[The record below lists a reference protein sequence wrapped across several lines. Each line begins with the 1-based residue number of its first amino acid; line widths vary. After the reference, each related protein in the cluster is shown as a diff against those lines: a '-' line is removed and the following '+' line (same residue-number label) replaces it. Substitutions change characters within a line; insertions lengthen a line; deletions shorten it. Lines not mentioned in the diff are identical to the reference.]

1 MTRKQSFGRM
11 ARPHIQNDRQT
22 TDMKK
27 LYFLLFAIVAVMT
40 FAACSD
46 SETYA
51 DQKKKERSAINSYIA
66 EKGIKVISEDEF
78 WAQDSTTDVSKN
90 EYVLFETTGVYMQ
103 IVSKGV
109 GQKLKQGETATVLCR
124 FDEYNLM
131 DNPDTAQL
139 SNNYG
144 TYAYMP
150 EKMTVTNVSGSFTA
164 AFVTGESLL
173 YYAYSSASVP
183 SGWLV
188 PFSYINLSRLTAPEC
203 LAKVKLIVPHS
214 QGQSYASSNVYPC
227 FYDITFERGR

>member
-1 MTRKQSFGRM
+1 MRKL
-11 ARPHIQNDRQT
+11 H
-22 TDMKK
+22 
-27 LYFLLFAIVAVMT
+27 FLLFAVAVALT

-51 DQKKKERSAINSYIA
+51 DQKKKERTAINSYIA
-66 EKGIKVISEDEF
+66 AKGINVISEDEF
-78 WAQDSTTDVSKN
+78 YAQDSTTDVSKN

-103 IVSKGV
+103 IINKGK
-109 GQKLKQGETATVLCR
+109 GEKLKQGETATVLCR

-131 DNPDTAQL
+131 SDPDTAQL

-150 EKMTVTNVSGSFTA
+150 EKMTITNVSGSFTA
-164 AFVTGESLL
+164 AFVSGESLL
-173 YYAYSSASVP
+173 YYAYGSTSVP

-188 PFSYINLSRLTAPEC
+188 PFSYINLTRLTEPDC

-227 FYDITFERGR
+227 YYDITFERGR